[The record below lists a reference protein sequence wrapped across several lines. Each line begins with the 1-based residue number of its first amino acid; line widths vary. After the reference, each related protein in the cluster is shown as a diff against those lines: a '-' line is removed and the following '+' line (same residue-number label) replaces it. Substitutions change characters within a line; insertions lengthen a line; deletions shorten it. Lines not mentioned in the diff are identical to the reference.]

1 MTDHNA
7 LYQQGLYLT
16 PDQQD
21 LLLAALSSNKGP
33 SQRPEN
39 KSSSKESPPAHH
51 PQLKPDPDAT
61 PARHSLDS
69 FTMSPG
75 FDRSAL
81 SGGLDESPFLDF
93 PNDPE
98 FDFHDDSLIG
108 DLPGSLPPDEV
119 ESGEKRKDLSDDE
132 AEESGKKRRESEG
145 ARKPGR
151 KPLTS
156 EPTSKRKAQ
165 NRAAQ
170 RAFRER
176 KEKHLKDLET
186 KVEELQK
193 ASENANQENGLLRAQ
208 VERLN
213 VELREYRKRLSVAAS
228 SGNGLLAMS
237 SATNAPSRGLQGL
250 NNSEFL
256 FDFPK
261 FGDLPST
268 HLFNNGPWAKA
279 APQPHKDQEA
289 SRRNANVPGVVS
301 RQSPTGR
308 SPTAPSSAGTTPAS
322 ASAPAKPPARSA
334 RDSKPPHVIDLSN
347 SDSPSSSSDSHQS
360 HLLSSS
366 GTSPEPNTHS
376 PAAKAPGHHEAC
388 TYHSINGEESFC
400 AQLGLACGNIRNPI
414 PAVRSNSES
423 ATNTPAQGTS
433 EPPSAHHWTEP
444 ADPSAD
450 QTPGLDWMAQQNGG
464 QFDPVLF
471 GDWRE
476 PQDSILSQDFGTFFD
491 DAFPLPDLGSPSHN
505 FSELGP
511 GNQTAPKKGLLAQID
526 SRLEEDE
533 VVPGED
539 KAQML
544 SCTKIWDR
552 LQSMERFRNGE
563 IDVDNLCSEL
573 RNKARCSEGG
583 VVVNQ
588 QDVED
593 IMGRAK

>member
-1 MTDHNA
+1 M
-7 LYQQGLYLT
+7 
-16 PDQQD
+16 
-21 LLLAALSSNKGP
+21 
-33 SQRPEN
+33 
-39 KSSSKESPPAHH
+39 
-51 PQLKPDPDAT
+51 
-61 PARHSLDS
+61 
-69 FTMSPG
+69 
-75 FDRSAL
+75 
-81 SGGLDESPFLDF
+81 
-93 PNDPE
+93 
-98 FDFHDDSLIG
+98 
-108 DLPGSLPPDEV
+108 
-119 ESGEKRKDLSDDE
+119 
-132 AEESGKKRRESEG
+132 
-145 ARKPGR
+145 
-151 KPLTS
+151 
-156 EPTSKRKAQ
+156 
-165 NRAAQ
+165 
-170 RAFRER
+170 
-176 KEKHLKDLET
+176 ET

-228 SGNGLLAMS
+228 GGNGLLAMS
-237 SATNAPSRGLQGL
+237 SAPNAPSRGLQGL

-279 APQPHKDQEA
+279 APQPPKGQEEA

-301 RQSPTGR
+301 RQSPAGR
-308 SPTAPSSAGTTPAS
+308 SPPAPSSAGTTPAS
-322 ASAPAKPPARSA
+322 ASAPAKPAARSA

-347 SDSPSSSSDSHQS
+347 SDSPSSSSDSHLS

-376 PAAKAPGHHEAC
+376 PAAKASGHHEGC
-388 TYHSINGEESFC
+388 TYHTIDGEESFC

-414 PAVRSNSES
+414 PAVRSSSES
-423 ATNTPAQGTS
+423 ANNTPAQGIS
-433 EPPSAHHWTEP
+433 EPPSAQHRTEP
-444 ADPSAD
+444 ADSSAD

-464 QFDPVLF
+464 LFDPVLF

-505 FSELGP
+505 FSELGTGTQP
-511 GNQTAPKKGLLAQID
+511 VPPAQSATKKNLLAQID

-544 SCTKIWDR
+544 SCTKIWYVVSPYQQLVRRIAHHTDSGHRDR

-588 QDVED
+588 DDVED

>member
-1 MTDHNA
+1 MTDYNA

-21 LLLAALSSNKGP
+21 LLLAALSSNKP
-33 SQRPEN
+33 SHQGSED
-39 KSSSKESPPAHH
+39 KSSSKQQSPPAHQ

-81 SGGLDESPFLDF
+81 SGGLGFGGDDSPFLDF
-93 PNDPE
+93 PTDPE
-98 FDFHDDSLIG
+98 FDFHGDNLIG
-108 DLPGSLPPDEV
+108 DLPGSLPPDEA
-119 ESGEKRKDLSDDE
+119 ESG
-132 AEESGKKRRESEG
+132 
-145 ARKPGR
+145 
-151 KPLTS
+151 
-156 EPTSKRKAQ
+156 
-165 NRAAQ
+165 
-170 RAFRER
+170 
-176 KEKHLKDLET
+176 
-186 KVEELQK
+186 
-193 ASENANQENGLLRAQ
+193 
-208 VERLN
+208 LN

-228 SGNGLLAMS
+228 GGNGFLAMS
-237 SATNAPSRGLQGL
+237 SAPNAPSRGLQGL

-279 APQPHKDQEA
+279 APQPPKDQEA

-301 RQSPTGR
+301 RQSPTGH

-322 ASAPAKPPARSA
+322 ASAPAKPAARSA

-347 SDSPSSSSDSHQS
+347 SDSPSSSSDSHLS

-366 GTSPEPNTHS
+366 GTSPEPNIHS
-376 PAAKAPGHHEAC
+376 PAAKTSGHHEAC
-388 TYHSINGEESFC
+388 TYHTINGEESFC

-433 EPPSAHHWTEP
+433 EPPNAHHQTEP
-444 ADPSAD
+444 ADSSAD

-505 FSELGP
+505 FSELGTGTQQVP
-511 GNQTAPKKGLLAQID
+511 PAQPAAKKSLLDQID
-526 SRLEEDE
+526 SKLEEDE